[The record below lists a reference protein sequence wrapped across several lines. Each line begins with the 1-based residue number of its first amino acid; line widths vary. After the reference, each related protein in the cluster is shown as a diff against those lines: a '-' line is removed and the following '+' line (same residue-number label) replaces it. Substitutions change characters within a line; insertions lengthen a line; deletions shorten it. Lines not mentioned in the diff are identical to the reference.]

1 MNRLKT
7 NFIIHKD
14 DNHKVGLFL
23 GKNQLN
29 VVIPKGMEYYE
40 EAHIDIL
47 SKVLSKYHSKK
58 HQDNVID
65 NDMHNMKVSDS
76 TGISLS
82 LLFDIIERY
91 KVDRYYSRKE
101 KQYSKSKGKK
111 IDFKKTM
118 KKYTP
123 FLHEDQY
130 IYNSYIKKYKTDENH
145 VVKNIHINCI
155 KEICEYLEIFYN
167 NLAIEKN
174 SKIYISKEESI
185 EALKRELQ
193 NCYNDNDIR
202 TLSNLIVYL
211 ENKGLNNHKFKYFKY
226 SKSFEYIW
234 EDMVDCIFSN
244 INKKEFYYRS
254 YWEIQGQS
262 KLKKN
267 KSARLDCIRIVKNK
281 EELDIYI
288 IDAKYYSYN
297 HKSNEGKL
305 PTTIDINKQ
314 IEYKYYVKDLIENK
328 MEYLDKYKKINY
340 YNIFILPRTTNDILE
355 YFGKAYSEMDENEYI
370 YGLYLDVDFAMNS
383 YLGNKNTKLA
393 IDKLKL
399 LLNTLQ

>member
-1 MNRLKT
+1 MNRLET

-14 DNHKVGLFL
+14 DKHKVGLFL

-29 VVIPKGMEYYE
+29 VVVPKGMEYYK

-58 HQDNVID
+58 EQDNVIE
-65 NDMHNMKVSDS
+65 NDMHSMKVSDS
-76 TGISLS
+76 TVISLS
-82 LLFDIIERY
+82 VLFDIIERY

-101 KQYSKSKGKK
+101 KHYSKSKGKK

-123 FLHEDQY
+123 FFHEDQY

-145 VVKNIHINCI
+145 VVKNIHINCV
-155 KEICEYLEIFYN
+155 KEICEYLDIFYN
-167 NLAIEKN
+167 NLSIEKN
-174 SKIYISKEESI
+174 TKFYISKEESI

-234 EDMVDCIFSN
+234 EDMVDSIFSN
-244 INKKEFYYRS
+244 IDKKEFYYKS
-254 YWEIQGQS
+254 YWRIEGQS

-267 KSARLDCIRIVKNK
+267 KSARLDCIRIVENE

-288 IDAKYYSYN
+288 IDAKYYSYSC
-297 HKSNEGKL
+297 KSNEGKL
-305 PTTIDINKQ
+305 PTTTDINKQ

-328 MEYLDKYKKINY
+328 MKYLTKYKKINY
-340 YNIFILPRTTNDILE
+340 YNIFILPRTTNNILE
-355 YFGKAYSEMDENEYI
+355 YFGTAYSEMDEDEYI

-383 YLGNKNTKLA
+383 YLGNKNPKLA
-393 IDKLKL
+393 IDKLKSL
-399 LLNTLQ
+399 LEKV